1 MIKLV
6 AAFVLG
12 IVVATVGLSGIVQIA
27 DSGIEVI
34 KTQSQELSR
43 TGQIPESRWA
53 EIGWRQTQFVLQFA
67 T

>member
-34 KTQSQELSR
+34 KAQSQELSR
-43 TGQIPESRWA
+43 TGQIAQSR
-53 EIGWRQTQFVLQFA
+53 
-67 T
+67 